1 MTNTRLGGSDSL
13 ATQAREPV
21 AHYEHREIGYNYRLS
36 NLLTAIGIAQLG
48 RLDAML
54 ERRRARREAYARIV
68 AEVPG
73 VEVFQRRGDRHDNR
87 SEERRVGKECRA
99 RGTLSQEKKK

>member
-36 NLLTAIGIAQLG
+36 NLLAAIGIAQLG

-73 VEVFQRRGDRHDNR
+73 R
-87 SEERRVGKECRA
+87 SEEHTSELQSRGQLVCR
-99 RGTLSQEKKK
+99 LLLEKKKTQPSLGHT